1 MTRAFALALQPLAP
15 VEAFI
20 DIDQT
25 VLIVAALTVLGIMIF
40 LKAVT
45 TIVVL
50 IALDHQ
56 TRPADTIAVNLNR
69 IYDQYASCHTRGRV
83 FNREH
88 SGI

>member
-25 VLIVAALTVLGIMIF
+25 VLTWQLTVLGIMIF

-88 SGI
+88 PGI